1 MKTTI
6 DNNLRVY
13 QVITSTGKQFF
24 CNIEEL
30 NKVVNENELK
40 AGYFKILHF
49 WNNKPQ
55 RLSKKDLKAMF
66 EGSKLTQQFNY

>member
-13 QVITSTGKQFF
+13 HVVTTSGKQFL
-24 CNIEEL
+24 CNIEQL
-30 NKVVNENELK
+30 NYVIGSECKKGE
-40 AGYFKILHF
+40 FKIYHF

-55 RLSKKDLKAMF
+55 RLTKKDLKAMF
-66 EGSKLTQQFNY
+66 EGSQLNQEFSY

>member
-6 DNNLRVY
+6 NNDLRVY
-13 QVITSTGKQFF
+13 QVITSSGKQVF

-30 NKVVNENELK
+30 NNVTANLSTHK
-40 AGYFKILHF
+40 GQFKIYHF

-55 RLSKKDLKAMF
+55 YLHRKNLDLMF
-66 EGSKLTQQFNY
+66 DGAQLKREFNY